1 MLNSSYCGRLA
12 QNKKTGYSQMFDPN
26 NKALIHQFYMRGE
39 KPSKFAFI
47 TNQSQQIVH
56 IGFLKIAQNID
67 NSSIGLD

>member
-1 MLNSSYCGRLA
+1 
-12 QNKKTGYSQMFDPN
+12 MFDPN